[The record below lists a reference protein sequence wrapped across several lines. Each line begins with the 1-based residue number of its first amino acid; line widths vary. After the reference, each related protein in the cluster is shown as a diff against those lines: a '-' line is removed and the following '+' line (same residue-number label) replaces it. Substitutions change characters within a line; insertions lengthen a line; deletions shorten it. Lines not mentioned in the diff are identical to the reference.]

1 MLSVDPSFLLS
12 SLFTCCLKPFPV
24 CNVFSWLTSPQLA
37 AENHSVMPSKE
48 IPIVSQ
54 SAAAQN
60 DSDDEPTFPPY
71 TGPAF
76 LSYGFRPFFLGA
88 ALFGSLAILV
98 WVVLFAGG
106 VYAAFLYSPREWHVH
121 EMLFGFIPAL
131 IAGFLL
137 TAMPNWT
144 DRMPLRG
151 VSLLVLFLLWLAGRL
166 LVAAPWFGSAFSA
179 VVDGA
184 FLVLLA
190 AYVWRE
196 IIAAGCWDRAPIG
209 MLVGF
214 YACANIVFHVSALRG
229 APTDFPERFALAV
242 MTLMLTII
250 GGRLT
255 PTFTREF
262 LAEKNMPR
270 LPEIFSPIDGIA
282 IILVLAGVITW
293 VFQPESVWAGTM
305 LLIAGA
311 ASMARLLSWG
321 GWRTW
326 REPLVLILHVG
337 YGWVGLFLIA
347 LGVAIL
353 GIGFSTENAV
363 HLLTTG
369 AMGAMTLAVM
379 TRASLGHTG
388 RTRHA
393 DRLTVAI
400 YLLVN
405 VGALLRIFAPHSET
419 PTTLTHTILGLSAL
433 CWGGAYVLFALHY
446 GPYLVR
452 PSLDD

>member
-1 MLSVDPSFLLS
+1 MS
-12 SLFTCCLKPFPV
+12 
-24 CNVFSWLTSPQLA
+24 
-37 AENHSVMPSKE
+37 SKE

-54 SAAAQN
+54 PAEAQTEG
-60 DSDDEPTFPPY
+60 DDQPTFPPY
-71 TGPAF
+71 IGPAF

-88 ALFGSLAILV
+88 AVFGGLAILA
-98 WVVLFAGG
+98 WVVLFAES
-106 VYAAFLYSPREWHVH
+106 VHAEFLYSPREWHVH

-151 VSLLVLFLLWLAGRL
+151 TPLLAMFVLWLAGRL
-166 LVAAPWFGSAFSA
+166 FVASPWFGSEFSA
-179 VVDGA
+179 VIDGV

-209 MLVGF
+209 VLISF
-214 YACANIVFHVSALRG
+214 YACANILFHLSALRG
-229 APTDFPERFALAV
+229 MPTDFSERLALSV
-242 MTLMLTII
+242 MTLLLTII

-262 LAEKNMPR
+262 LAERNLSR
-270 LPEIFSPIDGIA
+270 LPEIFTTVDAATIV
-282 IILVLAGVITW
+282 LVLMAAIAW
-293 VFQPESVWAGTM
+293 IAQPESVWAGTM
-305 LLIAGA
+305 LLVAGV
-311 ASMARLLSWG
+311 ASVARLLRWG

-326 REPLVLILHVG
+326 KEPLVLILHVG

-347 LGVAIL
+347 LGAAIL
-353 GIGFSTENAV
+353 GIGLSIENAV

-388 RTRHA
+388 RPRHA
-393 DRLTVAI
+393 DRLTVMI

-405 VGALLRIFAPHSET
+405 VGALLRIFSPNPDT
-419 PTTLTHTILGLSAL
+419 LTTLTHAMLGLSAL
-433 CWGGAYVLFALHY
+433 CWSGAYLLFALHY
-446 GPYLVR
+446 GRYLVR
-452 PSLDD
+452 PSLDE

>member
-1 MLSVDPSFLLS
+1 MSI
-12 SLFTCCLKPFPV
+12 
-24 CNVFSWLTSPQLA
+24 
-37 AENHSVMPSKE
+37 KE
-48 IPIVSQ
+48 IPIVNQ
-54 SAAAQN
+54 PAAAQN
-60 DSDDEPTFPPY
+60 EADDEPSFPRY
-71 TGPAF
+71 VGPAF

-88 ALFGSLAILV
+88 ALFAGLAIFA
-98 WVVLFAGG
+98 WVVLFAGSG
-106 VYAAFLYSPREWHVH
+106 HAAFLYLPREWHVH
-121 EMLFGFIPAL
+121 EMLFGYLPAL

-151 VSLLVLFLLWLAGRL
+151 APLLAMFVLWLAGRL
-166 LVAAPWFGSAFSA
+166 VVALPWLGPFAST

-184 FLVLLA
+184 FLVMLA
-190 AYVWRE
+190 LYVWRE

-209 MLVGF
+209 VLVGF
-214 YACANIVFHVSALRG
+214 YACANILFHLSALRG
-229 APTDFPERFALAV
+229 VPTDFPERLALSV

-262 LAEKNMPR
+262 FAERNMSGP
-270 LPEIFSPIDGIA
+270 PEVFSLTDGATIV
-282 IILVLAGVITW
+282 LVLAGAITW
-293 VFQPESVWAGTM
+293 IIQPESVWAGIM
-305 LLIAGA
+305 LLVAGM
-311 ASMARLLSWG
+311 ASVVRLLRWE

-326 REPLVLILHVG
+326 REPLVLILHIG

-347 LGVAIL
+347 LGASIL
-353 GIGFSTENAV
+353 GIGLSTANAV
-363 HLLTTG
+363 HVLTTG

-388 RTRHA
+388 RSRHA

-405 VGALLRIFAPHSET
+405 VGALLRIFTPNPDT
-419 PTTLTHTILGLSAL
+419 PTTLTHVLLGLSAL
-433 CWGGAYVLFALHY
+433 GWSGAYLLFALVY
-446 GPYLVR
+446 GPLLIR
-452 PSLDD
+452 PSLDE

>member
-1 MLSVDPSFLLS
+1 M
-12 SLFTCCLKPFPV
+12 T
-24 CNVFSWLTSPQLA
+24 
-37 AENHSVMPSKE
+37 SKE
-48 IPIVSQ
+48 IPIVGRP
-54 SAAAQN
+54 AAASN
-60 DSDDEPTFPPY
+60 DGDDEPTFPPFD
-71 TGPAF
+71 GPAF

-88 ALFGSLAILV
+88 ALFGGLAILA

-106 VYAAFLYSPREWHVH
+106 VHAEFLYPPREWHVH

-151 VSLLVLFLLWLAGRL
+151 APLLTMFLLWSAGRL
-166 LVAAPWFGSAFSA
+166 LIASPWFGPSFSA
-179 VVDGA
+179 VIDGA
-184 FLVLLA
+184 FLILLA

-196 IIAAGCWDRAPIG
+196 IVVARTWDRVPIG
-209 MLVGF
+209 VLVSF
-214 YACANIVFHVSALRG
+214 YACANIVFHLSALRG
-229 APTDFPERFALAV
+229 APTDFSERFALSV
-242 MTLMLTII
+242 MTLMLTVI

-262 LAEKNMPR
+262 LAERNKPR
-270 LPEIFSPIDGIA
+270 QLEIFSPVDAVTIVSVLVAAIA
-282 IILVLAGVITW
+282 WIA
-293 VFQPESVWAGTM
+293 QPESVWAGTM
-305 LLIAGA
+305 LLVAGV
-311 ASMARLLSWG
+311 ASVARLLRWE

-326 REPLVLILHVG
+326 EEPLVLILHVG

-347 LGVAIL
+347 LGLAIL

-388 RTRHA
+388 RPRHA
-393 DRLTVAI
+393 DRFTVMI

-405 VGALLRIFAPHSET
+405 VGALLRIFSPHSER
-419 PTTLTHTILGLSAL
+419 PMALTYTILGLSAL
-433 CWGGAYVLFALHY
+433 CWSAAYVLFALHY
-446 GPYLVR
+446 GRYLIR
-452 PSLDD
+452 PSLDE

>member
-1 MLSVDPSFLLS
+1 MSAKEIQIVNQPAAAATEGDDGPSFPLY
-12 SLFTCCLKPFPV
+12 
-24 CNVFSWLTSPQLA
+24 A
-37 AENHSVMPSKE
+37 
-48 IPIVSQ
+48 
-54 SAAAQN
+54 
-60 DSDDEPTFPPY
+60 
-71 TGPAF
+71 GPAF

-88 ALFGSLAILV
+88 ALFAGLTVLF
-98 WVVLFAGG
+98 WVALFAGA
-106 VYAAFLYSPREWHVH
+106 VHVEFLYRPREWHVH

-151 VSLLVLFLLWLAGRL
+151 APLLAMFLLWLAGRL
-166 LVAAPWFGSAFSA
+166 LLVFPWAGGPAAAA
-179 VVDGA
+179 IDGA

-209 MLVGF
+209 VLVGF
-214 YACANIVFHVSALRG
+214 YAGANILFHISALPG
-229 APTDFPERFALAV
+229 VPTDFPERVALAV
-242 MTLMLTII
+242 MTLLLTII

-262 LAEKNMPR
+262 LAARDMAT
-270 LPEIFSPIDGIA
+270 LPEVFSPMDAATIL
-282 IILVLAGVITW
+282 LVLLAAIVWIA
-293 VFQPESVWAGTM
+293 QPESVWAGAM
-305 LLIAGA
+305 LLVAGVA
-311 ASMARLLSWG
+311 TVVRLLRWG
-321 GWRTW
+321 GWWTW

-337 YGWVGLFLIA
+337 YGWVGFFLLA
-347 LGVAIL
+347 LGASIF
-353 GIGFSTENAV
+353 GIGFSPENAV

-388 RTRHA
+388 RPRQA

-400 YLLVN
+400 YMLVN
-405 VGALLRIFAPHSET
+405 VGALLRIFTPNVDI
-419 PTTLTHTILGLSAL
+419 PTTIAHALLSLSAL
-433 CWGGAYVLFALHY
+433 SWSGAYLLFAFHY
-446 GPYLVR
+446 GPFLVR
-452 PSLDD
+452 PSLDE

>member
-1 MLSVDPSFLLS
+1 MSVKEIQIANQPVAAVTEGDAEPSFPLY
-12 SLFTCCLKPFPV
+12 
-24 CNVFSWLTSPQLA
+24 A
-37 AENHSVMPSKE
+37 
-48 IPIVSQ
+48 
-54 SAAAQN
+54 
-60 DSDDEPTFPPY
+60 
-71 TGPAF
+71 GPAF

-88 ALFGSLAILV
+88 ALFAGLSVLL
-98 WVVLFAGG
+98 WVALFAG
-106 VYAAFLYSPREWHVH
+106 VVQVEFLYRPREWHVH

-151 VSLLVLFLLWLAGRL
+151 APLLAMFLLWLVGRL
-166 LVAAPWFGSAFSA
+166 LSVFPWTGGPAAAA
-179 VVDGA
+179 IDGA
-184 FLVLLA
+184 FLVLLT

-209 MLVGF
+209 VLVGF
-214 YACANIVFHVSALRG
+214 YACANIFFHISALP
-229 APTDFPERFALAV
+229 AVPTDFPERFALSV
-242 MTLMLTII
+242 MVLLLTII

-262 LAEKNMPR
+262 LVARNETK
-270 LPEIFSPIDGIA
+270 LPQVFSQMDAATIL
-282 IILVLAGVITW
+282 LVLVATIAW
-293 VFQPESVWAGTM
+293 IAQPESLWTGAI
-305 LLIAGA
+305 LLVAGA
-311 ASMARLLSWG
+311 ASVVRLLRWR

-326 REPLVLILHVG
+326 GEPLVLILHIG

-347 LGVAIL
+347 LGGAIL
-353 GIGFSTENAV
+353 GIGFSTANAV

-388 RTRHA
+388 RPRHA

-400 YLLVN
+400 YMLVN
-405 VGALLRIFAPHSET
+405 VGAFLRIFTPNLET
-419 PTTLTHTILGLSAL
+419 PTTLTHALLGLSAL
-433 CWGGAYVLFALHY
+433 SWSGAYLLFAFHY
-446 GPYLVR
+446 GPFLVR
-452 PSLDD
+452 PSLDE

>member
-1 MLSVDPSFLLS
+1 MNQ
-12 SLFTCCLKPFPV
+12 PV
-24 CNVFSWLTSPQLA
+24 A
-37 AENHSVMPSKE
+37 AVTEG
-48 IPIVSQ
+48 
-54 SAAAQN
+54 
-60 DSDDEPTFPPY
+60 DDEPSFPLY
-71 TGPAF
+71 AGPAF

-88 ALFGSLAILV
+88 ALFAGLTVLL
-98 WVVLFAGG
+98 WVALFAG
-106 VYAAFLYSPREWHVH
+106 VVQVEFLYRPREWHVH

-151 VSLLVLFLLWLAGRL
+151 APLLAMFLLWLAGRL
-166 LVAAPWFGSAFSA
+166 LSVFPWTGGPAAAA
-179 VVDGA
+179 IDGA

-209 MLVGF
+209 VLVGF
-214 YACANIVFHVSALRG
+214 YACANILFHISALP
-229 APTDFPERFALAV
+229 AVPTDLPERFALSV
-242 MTLMLTII
+242 MALLLTII

-262 LAEKNMPR
+262 LVARNEAK
-270 LPEIFSPIDGIA
+270 LPQVFSQMDAATIL
-282 IILVLAGVITW
+282 LVLVATIAW
-293 VFQPESVWAGTM
+293 IAQPESLWTGAI
-305 LLIAGA
+305 LLVAGA
-311 ASMARLLSWG
+311 ASVVRLLRWR

-326 REPLVLILHVG
+326 GEPLVLILHIG

-347 LGVAIL
+347 LGGAIL
-353 GIGFSTENAV
+353 GIGFSTANAV

-388 RTRHA
+388 RPRHA

-400 YLLVN
+400 YMLVN
-405 VGALLRIFAPHSET
+405 VGAFLRIFTPNLET
-419 PTTLTHTILGLSAL
+419 PTTRTHALLGLSAL
-433 CWGGAYVLFALHY
+433 SWSGAYLLFAFHY
-446 GPYLVR
+446 GPFLVR
-452 PSLDD
+452 PSLDE